1 MKLEDMRK
9 QSMKELEQQL
19 AKYQEDLAEFNLD
32 IRTKDITN
40 VREGRRLR
48 RDIARLKTIIQ
59 EKEQANG

>member
-32 IRTKDITN
+32 IRTKDVAN

-48 RDIARLKTIIQ
+48 KDIARLKTIIQ